1 MHNHQVLIFTA
12 LLIFVFGLFSRV
24 SERWTITGPM
34 VFMVVGIAVSPLG
47 FGLFAVHPTGDLVK
61 LVAEITL
68 ILILFVD
75 ATLID
80 LKVLRR
86 GGPRIS
92 IRLLLI
98 GLPLTMVLGTLVGIA
113 LFDSISLWGIALI
126 ALILSP
132 TDAALGQ
139 AVVKSEHVPDR
150 IRQSISVES
159 GINDGIA
166 LPPVLVCIAALG
178 ADAGHQDQAWLQFM
192 VLQLTLGPAVGA
204 LVGWLGGRLVEQA
217 ANRGWMEPTFQR
229 LSAASIAI
237 LAFSLAEMVHGNG
250 FIAAFCAGL
259 ALGTRTPEVRHRI
272 QEFGEAEGTQL
283 SLFVFLVFGLVM
295 VPAALEYWHL
305 TEVIYAVAS
314 LTVIRMIPVA
324 MCFVGAKLDWRSIAF
339 IGWFGPRGIASVL
352 YLLMAVG
359 AIGVAGNERVLS
371 VIVLTVMISVVAHGV
386 SAVPLSK
393 LYGRSTTFRPS

>member
-1 MHNHQVLIFTA
+1 L
-12 LLIFVFGLFSRV
+12 
-24 SERWTITGPM
+24 
-34 VFMVVGIAVSPLG
+34 IAV
-47 FGLFAVHPTGDLVK
+47 
-61 LVAEITL
+61 
-68 ILILFVD
+68 
-75 ATLID
+75 
-80 LKVLRR
+80 
-86 GGPRIS
+86 
-92 IRLLLI
+92 
-98 GLPLTMVLGTLVGIA
+98 
-113 LFDSISLWGIALI
+113 
-126 ALILSP
+126 ILSP

-178 ADAGHQDQAWLQFM
+178 ADVGHLDQAWLRFLA
-192 VLQLTLGPAVGA
+192 LQLILGPIVGA
-204 LVGWLGGRLVEQA
+204 LVGWLGGRFVEVASQ
-217 ANRGWMEPTFQR
+217 RGWMEPTFQR

-295 VPAALEYWHL
+295 VPAALEYWRL
-305 TEVIYAVAS
+305 TEVLYALAS

-324 MCFVGAKLDWRSIAF
+324 MCLAGAKLDWRSIAF

-352 YLLMAVG
+352 YLLMVVG

>member
-34 VFMVVGIAVSPLG
+34 VFMIVGIAVSPLG

-75 ATLID
+75 ASLID
-80 LKVLRR
+80 LGALLR

-92 IRLLLI
+92 VRLLLI
-98 GLPLTMVLGTLVGIA
+98 GLPLTMALGTLVGVA
-113 LFDSISLWGIALI
+113 LFDAIGLWGIALI
-126 ALILSP
+126 AVILSP

-139 AVVKSEHVPDR
+139 AVVKSDHVPDR

-178 ADAGHQDQAWLQFM
+178 ADVGHLDQAWLQFLL
-192 VLQLTLGPAVGA
+192 LQLILGPIVGA
-204 LVGWLGGRLVEQA
+204 LVGWLGGRFVEYA
-217 ANRGWMEPTFQR
+217 AHRGWMEPTFQR

-250 FIAAFCAGL
+250 FIAAFFAGL

-295 VPAALEYWHL
+295 VPAALEYWRL
-305 TEVIYAVAS
+305 TEVIYALAS

-324 MCFVGAKLDWRSIAF
+324 MSLAGAKLDWRSIAF

-352 YLLMAVG
+352 YLLMVVG

-393 LYGRSTTFRPS
+393 LYGRSTTFRPT